1 LNRLSYWRAKRELT
15 VRELAEKTK
24 LSPTTINR
32 LENGHIKSTVVTL
45 GRLANALDIDVTEL
59 AELAEHPK
67 TCALT
72 ELKTRAQGNRRAIE
86 TRPL

>member
-59 AELAEHPK
+59 AELAENPK
-67 TCALT
+67 TYAPISLVT
-72 ELKTRAQGNRRAIE
+72 GAQG
-86 TRPL
+86 